1 MLHDPED
8 ICSEIQFTSGLAVGL
23 GPVGDFPMEAYPT
36 LAIESSNSDGVAFNI
51 GISDNSI
58 CLTPLRCFSGPN
70 TSIIDRTAFLR

>member
-1 MLHDPED
+1 MTPRILAPRYSLH
-8 ICSEIQFTSGLAVGL
+8 QAFAVGL